1 MFSGSIKAIVKSL
14 RFQLT
19 VWNTAAVLLTA
30 MGALFGVREGLR
42 RTLIGEVD
50 SVLRGDLAEISLAI
64 QDMYPDFKDLYEEFD
79 RRAIGHV
86 RQGWFVELLDEKGAV
101 AWASQQSPALAFD
114 QLPAPNQPR
123 TIGTNRVL
131 RSAFQR
137 RGLPKLTIVVG
148 TSLSAIEADM
158 GQVNR
163 MIALAGTVILFVAPF
178 SGYLLAG
185 RATRPLAQI
194 LQTTANLQ
202 PEHLSERLPIRGTG
216 DELDQL
222 SVTINGMLD
231 RIATYLVR
239 KRDFLANAAHELR
252 SPLAAIRA
260 SVEVNLGG
268 DRTTEEYQELLLV
281 IQDECDALTTLVNQ
295 LLLLAEGDAGTL
307 QYSGGTVR
315 LDQLI
320 AKSLEMF
327 AGIAE
332 SQGVDL
338 RAVHLAE
345 ATVLGEGS
353 HFRQVVNNL
362 VDNALKF
369 TRKGGRVNVDLR
381 IDRDAEKAVLQ
392 ITDTGKGIRPEDL
405 PFIFDRFFQADKARG
420 REDLRRGSGLGLSI
434 CESIVH
440 AYGGQIRVESKLGR
454 GTTFTVTLPLHVAR
468 TPDAHASDN
477 IVATSGS

>member
-1 MFSGSIKAIVKSL
+1 MFSGSIRSIVKSL

-19 VWNTAAVLLTA
+19 AWNTMAVLLTA

-50 SVLRGDLAEISLAI
+50 SILRGDLAEISLAI
-64 QDMYPDFKDLYEEFD
+64 QDKFPEFRDLYEEFD

-86 RQGWFVELLDEKGAV
+86 RQGWFVELLDDRGSV
-101 AWASQQSPALAFD
+101 AWSSKQSPALRFEH
-114 QLPAPNQPR
+114 LPPPNEPS
-123 TIGTNRVL
+123 TIGANRVL
-131 RSAFQR
+131 RASFQE
-137 RGLPKLTIVVG
+137 RGLPRMTIVVG
-148 TSLSAIEADM
+148 TSMRGIDADM

-163 MIALAGTVILFVAPF
+163 MIALAGTVILFVAPI

-194 LQTTANLQ
+194 LRTTANLQ
-202 PEHLSERLPIRGTG
+202 PRDLSARLPIRGTG

-260 SVEVNLGG
+260 SVDVNLGEP
-268 DRTTEEYQELLLV
+268 RTPEEYQELLCV
-281 IQDECDALTTLVNQ
+281 IQGECDALTALVNQ
-295 LLLLAEGDAGTL
+295 LLILAEGDAGTL
-307 QYSGGTVR
+307 QYSGTTAR
-315 LDQLI
+315 LDLLVL
-320 AKSLEMF
+320 KSLEMF

-332 SQGVDL
+332 SKGVDL

-345 ATVLGEGS
+345 TTVTGEAS

-369 TRKGGRVNVDLR
+369 TRKGGRVLVDLR
-381 IDRDAEKAVLQ
+381 VDAGTESAVLRV
-392 ITDTGKGIRPEDL
+392 TDTGTGIRSEDL
-405 PFIFDRFFQADKARG
+405 PFIFDRFFQTDKARA
-420 REDLRRGSGLGLSI
+420 REDQRRGSGLGLSI

-440 AYGGQIRVESKLGR
+440 AYQGRIEVESKVGR
-454 GTTFTVTLPLHVAR
+454 GTTFTVTLPMR
-468 TPDAHASDN
+468 TRAISESPRPNGVS
-477 IVATSGS
+477 TRT